1 MPVEGQLPLGRYR
14 EAEVIL
20 RDLTLRSVGA
30 VGDHWD
36 RAFAG
41 IIAVRTGRLA
51 EAQMLLQVRQDAP
64 ELLPDVAFAGNLA
77 GGLIELALAEKRLLD
92 GRLHVAEGLDWLKDA
107 DDIRF
112 TARVLRLAVT
122 VEADIAAIAHARRD
136 EAGERIARELGVAR
150 AERLRELMAGTDDAS
165 PVFAEARGNLALAEA
180 EVTRLLDSPDP
191 AAWSAAADWFL
202 QPRRP
207 YELAWSRYREA
218 EALLAVRAS
227 RAAAAAATGEAL
239 ALAKDIGAAPLV
251 DTIARFAR
259 MARLEVAST
268 PGHEVPVA
276 PGPESASGSR
286 DEPDD
291 PFGLTVREREV
302 LTLLVAGETN
312 RRIAETL
319 FISESTASVHVSNII
334 GKLGVSNRVEAA
346 AAAVRSGLAE

>member
-1 MPVEGQLPLGRYR
+1 
-14 EAEVIL
+14 
-20 RDLTLRSVGA
+20 
-30 VGDHWD
+30 
-36 RAFAG
+36 
-41 IIAVRTGRLA
+41 
-51 EAQMLLQVRQDAP
+51 
-64 ELLPDVAFAGNLA
+64 
-77 GGLIELALAEKRLLD
+77 
-92 GRLHVAEGLDWLKDA
+92 
-107 DDIRF
+107 
-112 TARVLRLAVT
+112 
-122 VEADIAAIAHARRD
+122 
-136 EAGERIARELGVAR
+136 
-150 AERLRELMAGTDDAS
+150 MASTDDAG

-191 AAWSAAADWFL
+191 AAWSAAADRFL
-202 QPRRP
+202 EPRRP

-239 ALAKDIGAAPLV
+239 ALAEEIGAAPLV
-251 DTIARFAR
+251 DTVARFAR

-268 PGHEVPVA
+268 PVHEVPVE
-276 PGPESASGSR
+276 PGPESASGSTEEP
-286 DEPDD
+286 DDPDD